1 MKKVFAVVCMVFVAC
16 AIICYNVF
24 AQRSVNNAD
33 EAAKAARASLMNR
46 PSHASSQIGWLN
58 QTINVINLD
67 GLNSKDNSTE
77 KNKSDRLKPDKE

>member
-24 AQRSVNNAD
+24 AQRSVNSAD
-33 EAAKAARASLMNR
+33 DAAKAARASLVNR
-46 PSHASSQIGWLN
+46 PTHASSQIDWLN

-67 GLNSKDNSTE
+67 GFASKDSSTE
-77 KNKSDRLKPDKE
+77 KNKSDRLKSDKN